1 MYMALKI
8 TASVRG
14 ATRKDEQTGIYV
26 AFCPTLQI
34 YSQGIDESRA
44 RAALES
50 AVKLF
55 LGTCLK
61 HGSIDRALRERGFS
75 EVAEAATTNPKQQM
89 GEFVAIERYDEAFE
103 FEVPLFLLNSQEKA
117 SIPC

>member
-1 MYMALKI
+1 MALKI

-14 ATRKDEQTGIYV
+14 ATRKDEQTGVYV

-34 YSQGIDESRA
+34 YSQGTDESRA

-61 HGSIDRALRERGFS
+61 HGNIDRALRERGFS

-103 FEVPLFLLNSQEKA
+103 FEVLLFLLNSQEKA
-117 SIPC
+117 SMPC